1 MTAVTEMGAVV
12 MPPVPAFYQR
22 PQSVEEIIDH
32 LAARAIDLVG
42 LPGEPL
48 ATEWDPQSHR
58 QHTAAR

>member
-1 MTAVTEMGAVV
+1 V

-22 PQSVEEIIDH
+22 LQSVEEIIDH

-58 QHTAAR
+58 QHAAAR